1 MKVIQQSV
9 FKFFL
14 CTCFAL
20 LSAGLAYGGVGIS
33 GTGRSSFGSIT
44 AFGSIFVNGIEY
56 STSTANIIIN
66 GVSNRPESELKLG
79 MAVRV
84 EGSINPDGLT
94 GTATIVEY
102 IGDIEGSI
110 DAAPVITGTRGT
122 FRIYGLVVNTDSK
135 TTYDNVAS
143 LAALA
148 GGDVVEVSG
157 FINANDS
164 SFTATRIE
172 KKPVF
177 RKVELRGYVSNVT
190 ATTFVLGPSLV
201 VNYSAAQ
208 LKDIP
213 PGGLVNGL
221 YVEVKA
227 TAQPTNNV
235 LPATRVSVEGSA
247 LASTNIAYG
256 LLQGVAAKVTLNSF
270 EMGNQLIVTNSQ
282 TVFKAGTANAPN
294 GLAKALPVGLV
305 SGVKAFASGPVVNG
319 VMTAE
324 VITVAGAVTVPVV
337 VSDFSGDAKSDLV
350 FRNSA
355 TGQISAWLM
364 NGVAS
369 TSTGGLVAPGNWNV
383 SHTADFN
390 GDGKADILYRNDD
403 GSVTLWIMNGLTLA
417 GSAGLLGPNPDWR
430 VSHVGDFN
438 GDGKADI
445 LWRNT
450 NGAVTLWLMD
460 GTTIASSIGLL
471 GADPGWSVSHVA
483 DFNGDGKADLLW
495 RNTNGA
501 VTMWLMNG
509 TAIASTAGLL
519 GADPNWRVSHV
530 ADFDGDGKADLLWRN
545 TNGAVTAW
553 LMNGSTIAS
562 TAGLLGPDANWSVSH
577 TGDFN
582 ADGKADLLWRN
593 SNGAVT
599 QWLMNGTSI
608 LSSAGLL
615 GADPS
620 WRVTHLGDYN
630 GDGKAD
636 LIWRNTGN
644 GAITMWLMNGAATLS
659 AAGILGA
666 TTWGVVPTIQ

>member
-1 MKVIQQSV
+1 MRYIQNSTVRVIFGLWLAILV
-9 FKFFL
+9 G
-14 CTCFAL
+14 
-20 LSAGLAYGGVGIS
+20 LSYGGVGS
-33 GTGRSSFGSIT
+33 GGTGRSSFGSIT

-66 GVSNRPESELKLG
+66 GVSNQPESALKLG

-102 IGDIEGSI
+102 VGDIEGVI

-135 TTYDNVAS
+135 TIYDNIAS

-157 FINANDS
+157 FFNANDS

-172 KKPVF
+172 KKPAF

-201 VNYSAAQ
+201 VNYSAAE

-213 PGGLVNGL
+213 LGGLVNGL

-227 TAQPTNNV
+227 TTQPTNNV
-235 LPATRVSVEGSA
+235 LPATRVSVEGSI

-256 LLQGVAAKVTLNSF
+256 LLQGVAAKVTSNSF
-270 EMGNQLIVTNSQ
+270 EIGNQLIVTNAE
-282 TVFKAGTANAPN
+282 TVFKAGTASAPN
-294 GLAKALPVGLV
+294 GPAKALPIGLV

-324 VITVAGAVTVPVV
+324 VVTVIPVIAAAY
-337 VSDFSGDAKSDLV
+337 DLSGDGNSDLI
-350 FRNSA
+350 FRNTA
-355 TGQISAWLM
+355 TGEISAWIM
-364 NGVAS
+364 NGTAVTQRTNLLGPEPSWTIA
-369 TSTGGLVAPGNWNV
+369 
-383 SHTADFN
+383 HIADFN
-390 GDGKADILYRNDD
+390 GDGKADILWRSTS
-403 GSVTLWIMNGLTLA
+403 GSVGLWLMDGITVLSTV
-417 GSAGLLGPNPDWR
+417 SLLGPEPNWL

-445 LWRNT
+445 LWRNNA
-450 NGAVTLWLMD
+450 NGAVNMWLMNG
-460 GTTIASSIGLL
+460 GTILSTASLL
-471 GADPGWSVSHVA
+471 AANAEWSVSHIG

-495 RNTNGA
+495 RNSSNGA
-501 VTMWLMNG
+501 VNMWLMNG
-509 TAIASTAGLL
+509 GTVSSGGSLL
-519 GADPNWRVSHV
+519 GANAEWRVSHTG
-530 ADFDGDGKADLLWRN
+530 DFNGDGKTDLVWRN
-545 TNGAVTAW
+545 TNGAVNMW
-553 LMNGSTIAS
+553 LMNGATVATAS
-562 TAGLLGPDANWSVSH
+562 MLLGSTPDWSVSHIGDFNGDGKADMLWRNNSNGAVNVWLMNGGSVSSGVSLLSANAEWRVSH

-582 ADGKADLLWRN
+582 
-593 SNGAVT
+593 
-599 QWLMNGTSI
+599 
-608 LSSAGLL
+608 
-615 GADPS
+615 
-620 WRVTHLGDYN
+620 

-636 LIWRNTGN
+636 LVWRNTNN
-644 GAITMWLMNGAATLS
+644 GAVNMWLMNGAALLS
-659 AAGILGA
+659 ATGILGA
-666 TTWGVVPTIQ
+666 TTWGVTP

>member
-1 MKVIQQSV
+1 MKYIQNYTVRVIFGLWLAV
-9 FKFFL
+9 L
-14 CTCFAL
+14 VG
-20 LSAGLAYGGVGIS
+20 LSYGGVGS
-33 GTGRSSFGSIT
+33 GGTGRTSFGSIT

-56 STSTANIIIN
+56 STSTANIIVN
-66 GVSNRPESELKLG
+66 GLSNQPESALKLG

-84 EGSINPDGLT
+84 EGSINADGKT

-102 IGDIEGSI
+102 IGDIEGTI

-135 TTYDNVAS
+135 TTYDDVS
-143 LAALA
+143 GLAALTA
-148 GGDVVEVSG
+148 GNAVEVSG
-157 FINANDS
+157 FINANDG

-172 KKPVF
+172 KKTAF
-177 RKVELRGYVSNVT
+177 RKAELRGYVSTVT

-201 VNYSAAQ
+201 VNYSAAE

-213 PGGLVNGL
+213 ASGLATGQF
-221 YVEVKA
+221 VEVKA
-227 TAQPTNNV
+227 TTQPTNNT
-235 LPATRVSVEGSA
+235 LQATRVSVEGSA
-247 LASTNIAYG
+247 LDSANIPYG
-256 LLQGVAAKVTLNSF
+256 LIQGIAAKVTANSF
-270 EMGNQLIVTNSQ
+270 ELGNQPIVTNAQ
-282 TVFKAGTANAPN
+282 TVYEGGSANA
-294 GLAKALPVGLV
+294 LV
-305 SGVKAFASGPVVNG
+305 SGAKAFASGPVVNG

-324 VITVAGAVTVPVV
+324 VVSVAAPVATVAAVA
-337 VSDFSGDAKSDLV
+337 SDFSGDAKSDLV
-350 FRNSA
+350 FRNAS

-364 NGVAS
+364 NGMAS
-369 TSTGGLVAPGNWNV
+369 TSTGGLVAPGNWTV

-390 GDGKADILYRNDD
+390 GDGKADILFRNGD
-403 GSVTLWIMNGLTLA
+403 GSVTLWLMNGLTLA
-417 GSAGLLGPNPDWR
+417 NSVGLLGPNPDWR

-460 GTTIASSIGLL
+460 GTTIVSSVGLL
-471 GADPGWSVSHVA
+471 GADPNWSVSHVA

-501 VTMWLMNG
+501 VTAWLMNG
-509 TAIASTAGLL
+509 ISIISTAGLL

-545 TNGAVTAW
+545 TNGAVTSW
-553 LMNGSTIAS
+553 LMNGTAIAS
-562 TAGLLGPDANWSVSH
+562 TTGLLGADANWSVSH

-582 ADGKADLLWRN
+582 GDGKADLLWRN

-599 QWLMNGTSI
+599 QWLMNGTAITST
-608 LSSAGLL
+608 AGLL
-615 GADPS
+615 GADPN
-620 WRVTHLGDYN
+620 WRVTHIGDYN

-636 LIWRNTGN
+636 LVWRNAGD
-644 GAITMWLMNGAATLS
+644 GAITMWLMNGASTLS
-659 AAGILGA
+659 AAGVLGA
-666 TTWGVVPTIQ
+666 TTWSLLPAQ

>member
-1 MKVIQQSV
+1 MQLLNCQKYLGIAMKFLQQTALKLLFAACVSVI
-9 FKFFL
+9 
-14 CTCFAL
+14 CF
-20 LSAGLAYGGVGIS
+20 GLAHAAGGIS

-66 GVSNRPESELKLG
+66 GTPSQPESALKLG

-84 EGSINPDGLT
+84 EGSINADGLT

-102 IGDIEGSI
+102 IGDIEGVI
-110 DAAPVITGTRGT
+110 DAAPIITGTRGT

-135 TTYDNVAS
+135 TIYDNVAS

-157 FINANDS
+157 FFNANDG
-164 SFTATRIE
+164 SFTATRVE
-172 KKPVF
+172 KKLAF

-190 ATTFVLGPSLV
+190 TTTFVLGPSLV

-208 LKDIP
+208 LKNVP
-213 PGGLVNGL
+213 PGGLANGL

-235 LPATRVSVEGSA
+235 LPATRVSVEGSI

-256 LLQGVAAKVTLNSF
+256 LLQGVAAKVTSNSF
-270 EMGNQLIVTNSQ
+270 EMGNQLILTNAQ
-282 TVFKAGTANAPN
+282 TVFKVGTANAP
-294 GLAKALPVGLV
+294 LAKALPVGLV

-324 VITVAGAVTVPVV
+324 VITVAAVVTVPVV
-337 VSDFSGDAKSDLV
+337 ASDFSGDAKSDLM
-350 FRNSA
+350 FRNTA

-364 NGVAS
+364 NGATS
-369 TSTGGLVAPGNWNV
+369 TSTGGLVAPGNWTV
-383 SHTADFN
+383 THTADFN
-390 GDGKADILYRNDD
+390 GDGRADILYRNDD
-403 GSVTLWIMNGLTLA
+403 GSVTLWLMNGL
-417 GSAGLLGPNPDWR
+417 GVVSAVGLLGPNPDWR
-430 VSHVGDFN
+430 VSHVADFN

-460 GTTIASSIGLL
+460 GTTVVSSIGLL

-495 RNTNGA
+495 RNSNGA

-509 TAIASTAGLL
+509 TAITSTAGLL

-553 LMNGSTIAS
+553 LMNGTATAS
-562 TAGLLGPDANWSVSH
+562 TAGLLG
-577 TGDFN
+577 
-582 ADGKADLLWRN
+582 
-593 SNGAVT
+593 
-599 QWLMNGTSI
+599 
-608 LSSAGLL
+608 
-615 GADPS
+615 ADPN
-620 WRVTHLGDYN
+620 WRVTHIGDYN

-636 LIWRNTGN
+636 LVWRNTN
-644 GAITMWLMNGAATLS
+644 DGAITMWLMNGAATLS

-666 TTWGVVPTIQ
+666 TTWGVTPPMP